1 MLSAFLVLVLDYNSD
16 TRPATNKIFC
26 QACWV
31 YSVYGEVSVVCVFFF
46 FFDDDDDDDVK
57 EGV

>member
-1 MLSAFLVLVLDYNSD
+1 MLVLDYNSD
-16 TRPATNKIFC
+16 TRPATKKIFP

-31 YSVYGEVSVVCVFFF
+31 YSVYGELSLVCGVVFFGVF
-46 FFDDDDDDDVK
+46 FNDDVK